1 MTATNLHSWY
11 LLKSGAGGSA
21 FNMAMDEA
29 LLEMAAEMGSPV
41 LRFYGWTESAA
52 SFGYFQK
59 YSDIEQMTR
68 LRPLVRRPTAGGLV
82 PHDKDWTYT
91 LAFPNGH
98 AWYSLRAVE
107 TYRRVHEWIRDAF
120 QLLGFAMELAPETKV
135 AGPGQC
141 FIGHE
146 KSDVLFHGQKI
157 AGAAQRRRRD
167 GLLIQGSVQPAF
179 LRGAERKAWETGF
192 VKRIGDTEF
201 VEWKPLI
208 PAQSLLNR
216 VDELVQTKYSRDAY
230 NRRR

>member
-11 LLKSGAGGSA
+11 LLKSGAGGSV

-59 YSDIEQMTR
+59 YSDIEQMTM

-146 KSDVLFHGQKI
+146 KSDV
-157 AGAAQRRRRD
+157 
-167 GLLIQGSVQPAF
+167 
-179 LRGAERKAWETGF
+179 
-192 VKRIGDTEF
+192 
-201 VEWKPLI
+201 
-208 PAQSLLNR
+208 
-216 VDELVQTKYSRDAY
+216 
-230 NRRR
+230 